1 MVSLSSA
8 IDINNKQALRFVQ
21 IARLRPYHLKFP
33 KLSYIF
39 LFSFIVPWIIRG
51 YDEVG
56 TVWGNHM
63 PVFRAIIKRETNMDT
78 HTTNLTYF
86 EHLLLNRLSKGEVK
100 GKIQEIAHPYRE
112 LMAYYRSAMMSMETK
127 FQVLNEELSL
137 QYDRNP
143 IESIKTRLKS
153 PESLLNK
160 MIEKQ
165 LPLTV
170 ESIENNI
177 NDVAGVRVICSYV
190 SDIYMLAD
198 VLLKQDDIVLVKRKD
213 YIANPKENGYRRT
226 ISMDCWAS
234 LEHKIRYKKDVHIS
248 PEIAE
253 DLRSCAEICEVLD
266 QKMEAIQNKVR
277 PASL

>member
-1 MVSLSSA
+1 
-8 IDINNKQALRFVQ
+8 
-21 IARLRPYHLKFP
+21 
-33 KLSYIF
+33 
-39 LFSFIVPWIIRG
+39 
-51 YDEVG
+51 
-56 TVWGNHM
+56 
-63 PVFRAIIKRETNMDT
+63 MDT

-165 LPLTV
+165 LPLCQKKRLYCK
-170 ESIENNI
+170 SKGKRLSQSAP
-177 NDVAGVRVICSYV
+177 DCSN
-190 SDIYMLAD
+190 SDL
-198 VLLKQDDIVLVKRKD
+198 
-213 YIANPKENGYRRT
+213 
-226 ISMDCWAS
+226 SS
-234 LEHKIRYKKDVHIS
+234 
-248 PEIAE
+248 
-253 DLRSCAEICEVLD
+253 
-266 QKMEAIQNKVR
+266 
-277 PASL
+277 